1 MKTSMC
7 FLHHA
12 SKVALAPTCTAA
24 DLVFLELFGPFVKT
38 GFCVFE
44 QPVASRSLLR
54 GIQTALAPRPGSI
67 ILKTSVIGES
77 V

>member
-1 MKTSMC
+1 MKTRNEKLLLRTN
-7 FLHHA
+7 LHGSEA
-12 SKVALAPTCTAA
+12 NR
-24 DLVFLELFGPFVKT
+24 LVFRELSGPFMKT
-38 GFCVFE
+38 WFCVFK
-44 QPVASRSLLR
+44 QPVASPSLLR